1 MSRAATRW
9 PLGVALLG
17 LAALYLYAFH
27 DDRHRTA
34 AWLVF
39 ALPPLLLAVALPRSA
54 RAAFWAGVLALFWFS
69 HGVMVAWSGGYAPA
83 LAGLEIVLALWVIGA
98 ASAPGLRARFGRR
111 RG

>member
-1 MSRAATRW
+1 MSR
-9 PLGVALLG
+9 PLARTGLIVALLG
-17 LAALYLYAFH
+17 LAVLYLYAFH

-39 ALPPLLLAVALPRSA
+39 ALPPLLLAAAMPRST

-69 HGVMVAWSGGYAPA
+69 HGVMVAWSGGYAGW
-83 LAGLEIVLALWVIGA
+83 LAALEITLSLWVIGA